1 VLHNKGGGSAD
12 NIKTSYPISSV
23 PFGDLNALNGKSIN
37 GNWILTVSDEAAQ
50 DQGILNSW
58 GLKLYYTNAPV
69 STLVLNRQRTVNLN
83 VLDFTMVNDTVFL
96 TESGRVTSITVRV
109 DITHTYIG
117 DLLVRLYAPDNPE
130 ILLHNRSGG
139 STDNIQTSYLST
151 DSANSLSMLNGKSI
165 TGAWTLSVSDQGIDD
180 RGVFNSWS
188 LTINYSN

>member
-1 VLHNKGGGSAD
+1 
-12 NIKTSYPISSV
+12 
-23 PFGDLNALNGKSIN
+23 
-37 GNWILTVSDEAAQ
+37 
-50 DQGILNSW
+50 
-58 GLKLYYTNAPV
+58 
-69 STLVLNRQRTVNLN
+69 
-83 VLDFTMVNDTVFL
+83 MVNDTVFL

-151 DSANSLSMLNGKSI
+151 DSANSLNLLNGKSI